1 MKKVLM
7 LAIAM
12 FMAVSVSAQ
21 SSVGSVKLIPKVGFN
36 LANLAGDVSGNSIKF
51 GLVGGADVMHQLS
64 DLVGLSGGALL
75 SMQGCEGD
83 GDSSFSLL
91 EINIP
96 LLANFYVAKDFAL
109 KVGLQPGIIAS
120 AKNKSGNSS
129 TSVTSSCQTLEL
141 CIPLGASYEYRDFVF
156 DARYNLGLSKIN
168 KGNGS
173 QRNSVFQITVGYKF
187 DL

>member
-1 MKKVLM
+1 M

-12 FMAVSVSAQ
+12 FMAISVSAQ

-51 GLVGGADVMHQLS
+51 GLVGGADVMYQLS

-96 LLANFYVAKDFAL
+96 LLANFGSVRKAGCIHAHSFISL
-109 KVGLQPGIIAS
+109 KRKKGMS
-120 AKNKSGNSS
+120 E
-129 TSVTSSCQTLEL
+129 T
-141 CIPLGASYEYRDFVF
+141 PL
-156 DARYNLGLSKIN
+156 N
-168 KGNGS
+168 
-173 QRNSVFQITVGYKF
+173 
-187 DL
+187 